1 MPQLN
6 EDSNNSNA
14 AGNSPSQQPQA
25 NQQPQQTQQQPQAPN
40 SQQPQYR
47 QPAPPQYG
55 QQVPSTQQPQ
65 YGQQVPSPLQPR
77 YGQAAPSQYSQQPQ
91 AQAQPQYRQPVYG
104 QQTPGAAQYGVPGA
118 QYAQQPQNTA
128 QAGNQN
134 PGTQSAFPQNT
145 PVYNGVTNTL
155 AVPSLDQPW
164 YGISFTDAVKRFFN
178 KYADFKGR
186 ASRGEY
192 WWVILFVS
200 VCNILSLFLSVFL
213 GEAGTLIDSIW
224 HIAIFIPLL
233 SVATRRLHD
242 SNLSGGWITLPI
254 AMFFSGFMLDVVTLA
269 SLPTTLYNDLQPE
282 DLYALSPAIG
292 TMITI
297 GGLLMILSIVAWI
310 VLTVRD
316 SKPEGARFDRQT
328 PPNYQR

>member
-14 AGNSPSQQPQA
+14 AGNSP
-25 NQQPQQTQQQPQAPN
+25 

-65 YGQQVPSPLQPR
+65 YGQQVPSPQQPR

-91 AQAQPQYRQPVYG
+91 AQTQPQTQPQYRQPAYG

-118 QYAQQPQNTA
+118 QYAQQPQNNA

-145 PVYNGVTNTL
+145 PVYNGVTNTM

-164 YGISFTDAVKRFFN
+164 YGIGFTDAVKRFFN

-186 ASRGEY
+186 ASKGEY

-200 VCNILSLFLSVFL
+200 LCNILSLFLSVLL
-213 GEAGTLIDSIW
+213 GEAGTFIDSIW

-242 SNLSGGWITLPI
+242 SNLSGGWLTLPI